1 MYEAKCSRL
10 HCRHYGIVLRS
21 SWRCDALLQA
31 GAVVVG
37 ITVYDSLTSIDI
49 RISESK
55 TPENSSSD
63 WQVGGRSVAGHSLRV
78 EPVLSLGCNGA
89 NRDVEV

>member
-1 MYEAKCSRL
+1 
-10 HCRHYGIVLRS
+10 
-21 SWRCDALLQA
+21 
-31 GAVVVG
+31 VVG

-63 WQVGGRSVAGHSLRV
+63 WQVGGRSVASHSLRV
-78 EPVLSLGCNGA
+78 EPELSLRRNGA
-89 NRDVEV
+89 NLDVGL